1 MKAWRVH
8 DFGEPEDTFVLEEV
22 AEPTPELLAGLG
34 MDLGGWVEQGDQA
47 RGARPDW
54 AIMRMSTAA
63 LALPDV
69 TMSRGTYPVPVR
81 RPYIS
86 GQEGVGV
93 VMEASADRRH
103 LIGKRVTAVTIQ
115 RLRRLLHP
123 GGSGELDVVDSTIVT
138 NGQEGGNQ
146 SIGAGIF
153 IAPTGTPDVN
163 ATLTNLQILN
173 NTNGIRVDTSGAT
186 GGAVQVTVRETVV
199 QNSAAQGVS
208 IVSGGGTLDQVM
220 LDRVSIVNGKAG
232 VVANGAT
239 AAVFISNSIVTGN
252 NRGFT
257 ILNSGEISSYGN
269 NNVVGNATDGL
280 EFLTPI
286 GTH

>member
-1 MKAWRVH
+1 MNPHRA
-8 DFGEPEDTFVLEEV
+8 EV
-22 AEPTPELLAGLG
+22 FRGLRLYECDHNG
-34 MDLGGWVEQGDQA
+34 
-47 RGARPDW
+47 
-54 AIMRMSTAA
+54 
-63 LALPDV
+63 
-69 TMSRGTYPVPVR
+69 
-81 RPYIS
+81 
-86 GQEGVGV
+86 
-93 VMEASADRRH
+93 
-103 LIGKRVTAVTIQ
+103 VTINAGPNDVVI
-115 RLRRLLHP
+115 LRGLQIDGGPLGSNSWSGVRFIAGKALQIQHCVIRNFT
-123 GGSGELDVVDSTIVT
+123 GGSPNGYGVSFTPVGAGELDVVDSTIVT

-208 IVSGGGTLDQVM
+208 IVSGGGGTLDQVM